1 MQTKKIKNQKPNSLD
16 IHLRYRCANEQCYG
30 EHWLTLLETQTKN
43 FKVVCDCGTIF
54 KPKRIKTVKLVYL
67 KEKQKDVIKK
77 EKTSLLKDKDI
88 SIIKKAIPG
97 MVSFGFTEKESEDIL
112 TKTYIKIPT
121 EDISLLIKNTLLE
134 VRNNGECSE
143 TV

>member
-1 MQTKKIKNQKPNSLD
+1 MQTKKIKNQKPSSLD
-16 IHLRYRCANEQCYG
+16 IHLRYRCPNEQCYG
-30 EHWLTLLETQTKN
+30 EHWLTLLETQTKD

-67 KEKQKDVIKK
+67 KEKKKDDTKI
-77 EKTSLLKDKDI
+77 EEANTLKDKDI

-97 MVSFGFTEKESEDIL
+97 MVSFGFTEKESEDML
-112 TKTYIKIPT
+112 TKTYTKIPT

-134 VRNNGECSE
+134 VRNNG
-143 TV
+143 